1 MNKAQREAIRQA
13 VMEGEKPEVI
23 ANMLKTPDQWGRL
36 YDRLVEELQDL
47 REKGVRVGAT
57 PSESDFKKQWA
68 RGYKSGDIA
77 FRKNPM
83 RQILESQKIVSAAQ
97 AQAWTEGFT
106 KEGVNKFLAKQ
117 TELRDAYAKW
127 MAKKENEGKVYDQAT
142 GLLLTKDQEKA
153 LKKLAQLGPRSVR
166 TTAFKEAYE
175 TVKDVMKGYYDTI
188 SQDQRKENKKGRSG
202 SWFYEIWYL
211 E

>member
-1 MNKAQREAIRQA
+1 MNKARRDALRQA
-13 VMEGEKPEVI
+13 VMENEKPEAI
-23 ANMLKTPDQWGRL
+23 ANLLKTPEQWTGFYERFRDQ
-36 YDRLVEELQDL
+36 LQDL
-47 REKGVRVGAT
+47 REKGVRVGST

-68 RGYKSGDIA
+68 HGYKSGDAA

-106 KEGVNKFLAKQ
+106 KEGVNKFLQKQ
-117 TELRDAYAKW
+117 TELREEYATW
-127 MAKKENEGKVYDQAT
+127 MSEKENAGKAYKKPT
-142 GLLLTKDQEKA
+142 GMLLNLEQEKA
-153 LKKLAQLGPRSVR
+153 LKELSRLGPRSVR
-166 TTAFKEAYE
+166 TTAFKEAYDK
-175 TVKDVMKGYYDTI
+175 VKDVMKEYYQSI
-188 SQDQRKENKKGRSG
+188 SPDQRKENKKGKSG

>member
-1 MNKAQREAIRQA
+1 MNKARRDALRQA
-13 VMEGEKPEVI
+13 VMENEKPEAI
-23 ANMLKTPDQWGRL
+23 ANLLKTPEQWTGFYERFRDQ
-36 YDRLVEELQDL
+36 LQDL
-47 REKGVRVGAT
+47 REKGVRVGST

-68 RGYKSGDIA
+68 RGYKSGDAA

-106 KEGVNKFLAKQ
+106 KEGVKKFLQKQ
-117 TELRDAYAKW
+117 TELREEYATW
-127 MAKKENEGKVYDQAT
+127 MSEKENAGKTYKKPT
-142 GLLLTKDQEKA
+142 GMLLNPEQEKA
-153 LKKLAQLGPRSVR
+153 LKELSRLGPRSVR
-166 TTAFKEAYE
+166 TTAFKEAYDK
-175 TVKDVMKGYYDTI
+175 VKDVMKEYYQSI
-188 SQDQRKENKKGRSG
+188 SPDQRKENKKGKSG